1 VAALKCKLSPLV
13 FAELYRLLLRQ
24 PREMSQ
30 SLDLRLSSLN
40 YDLDNLAQ
48 WAEAYEANWG
58 AQAVYVEAN
67 SDGEYALS
75 EQHAE
80 LATWILAGLRNW
92 GDSEALS
99 YELDQVVD
107 RRVVEAPNL
116 ANGGRPQSLRPSIR
130 GWTLGA
136 IIPTNAPGLPM
147 VLALNPADEAIAEAY
162 IGLVEHLA
170 HLDQFLGAN
179 EAWPE
184 LVGSAVYVRTGGLAG
199 ALRPPPPPP
208 PNLGLSWSIYKLM
221 ADSQRQISGTLLERL
236 RKNWIRWVERRN
248 VLTHVRLDEDD
259 STESFRSAAARVRT
273 WNDVET
279 TVLGIT
285 HFVCQEVAFEL
296 ADPDTPLPISIMNDP
311 WRRYLQRELEDS
323 WWMNL

>member
-1 VAALKCKLSPLV
+1 M
-13 FAELYRLLLRQ
+13 LLRQ
-24 PREMSQ
+24 GREMAD
-30 SLDLRLSSLN
+30 SLELRLSSLG
-40 YDLDNLAQ
+40 YDLDDFAQ
-48 WAEAYEANWG
+48 WVEAYEANWRG
-58 AQAVYVEAN
+58 QGSYVEAN
-67 SDGEYALS
+67 SDVEYAMS

-99 YELDQVVD
+99 YELDQAVE
-107 RRVVEAPNL
+107 RRVVEAPSL
-116 ANGGRPQSLRPSIR
+116 AAAGRPQSLRPSIR

-147 VLALNPADEAIAEAY
+147 VLARNPDDEAIAEAY

-170 HLDQFLGAN
+170 HIDELVSTNDS
-179 EAWPE
+179 WPE
-184 LVGSAVYVRTGGLAG
+184 LVGSAVYVRVGGLAG

-208 PNLGLSWSIYKLM
+208 PDLGLSWSIDKLM
-221 ADSQRQISGTLLERL
+221 AESQRQIPATLLERL
-236 RKNWIRWVERRN
+236 RKNWIRWVDLRN
-248 VLTHVRLDEDD
+248 VLTHVRLHTGG
-259 STESFRSAAARVRT
+259 STASFGSAARNVRT

-296 ADPDTPLPISIMNDP
+296 ADADPAMLVSLVNDP

-323 WWMNL
+323 WWMTL